1 MIILVMI
8 LSFIILFIYSSC
20 VVAPRADDV
29 LSKED
34 FYEVRRIEEE
44 NK

>member
-20 VVAPRADDV
+20 AVASRADDL

>member
-1 MIILVMI
+1 MILVMI

-20 VVAPRADDV
+20 VVASRADDL

>member
-20 VVAPRADDV
+20 VVASRADDV

>member
-8 LSFIILFIYSSC
+8 LSLIILFIYSSC
-20 VVAPRADDV
+20 VVASRADDM

-34 FYEVRRIEEE
+34 FYEARRIEEE

>member
-20 VVAPRADDV
+20 VVASRADD
-29 LSKED
+29 LLNKED
-34 FYEVRRIEEE
+34 FYENRRIEKE
-44 NK
+44 N

>member
-1 MIILVMI
+1 MIILVII

-20 VVAPRADDV
+20 VVASRADDL

>member
-1 MIILVMI
+1 MIILVI
-8 LSFIILFIYSSC
+8 VLSFIILFIYSSC
-20 VVAPRADDV
+20 VVASRADEV

-34 FYEVRRIEEE
+34 FYETRRIEEE

>member
-1 MIILVMI
+1 MVILVII

-20 VVAPRADDV
+20 VVASRADDL

>member
-20 VVAPRADDV
+20 VVASRADDM

>member
-20 VVAPRADDV
+20 VVASRADEV

-34 FYEVRRIEEE
+34 FYETRRIEEE
-44 NK
+44 N

>member
-1 MIILVMI
+1 MIIIVMI

-20 VVAPRADDV
+20 VVASRADDL
-29 LSKED
+29 LSKDD

>member
-20 VVAPRADDV
+20 VVASRADDV

-34 FYEVRRIEEE
+34 FYETRRIEEE

>member
-20 VVAPRADDV
+20 VVASRADDL

>member
-20 VVAPRADDV
+20 VVASRADDV
-29 LSKED
+29 LSKKD
-34 FYEVRRIEEE
+34 FYEARRIEEE

>member
-1 MIILVMI
+1 MIILVMF

-20 VVAPRADDV
+20 VVASRADDV

>member
-20 VVAPRADDV
+20 VVASRADEV

-34 FYEVRRIEEE
+34 FYETRRIKKES
-44 NK
+44 N